1 MTDALLD
8 LTGRTALVTG
18 AGQGVGAGIANL
30 LAAYGA
36 KVAVNDFDSSRAE
49 TVAKQLRDK
58 GAEAIAIAADVGDFD
73 ELGRGFDAARAALG
87 PIDILV
93 NNAGNRGVDG
103 SAPSTAPFWEQSPS
117 DWRPFMHVNV
127 DGVMNATRHALV
139 DMTLAGRGRV
149 ITLIS
154 EAGRVGEI
162 GGLEVYSA
170 AKAGAAGF
178 TRAMA
183 RLGGR
188 YNVTAN
194 CISLG
199 ATRTPATAAALDIP
213 DFAKKV
219 LSNYVI
225 RRFGEPSDAANL
237 ALFLAGDASSWITG
251 QTIPVNGGYSFTL

>member
-1 MTDALLD
+1 MSDALLD
-8 LTGRTALVTG
+8 LTGRTALITG
-18 AGQGVGAGIANL
+18 AGQGVGAEIAAL
-30 LAAYGA
+30 FAAHGA
-36 KVAVNDFDSSRAE
+36 KVAVNDFDAARAE
-49 TVAKQLRDK
+49 AVTTALTDK
-58 GAEAIAIAADVGDFD
+58 GAEAIAVAADVGDF
-73 ELGRGFDAARAALG
+73 EALGRGFDSVRAALG
-87 PIDILV
+87 PVDILV
-93 NNAGNRGVDG
+93 NNAGNRGVDP
-103 SAPSTAPFWEQSPS
+103 SAPSAAPFWEQSPS
-117 DWRPFMHVNV
+117 DWRPFLHVNV
-127 DGVMNATRHALV
+127 DGVMNATRHALA
-139 DMTLAGRGRV
+139 DMTAAGRGRV
-149 ITLIS
+149 ITVIS

-199 ATRTPATAAALDIP
+199 ATRTPATAAAMDIP
-213 DFAKKV
+213 EFAKKV
-219 LSNYVI
+219 LSSYVI

-237 ALFLAGDASSWITG
+237 ALFLAGDAAPWITG